1 MIRAAALL
9 IAASSLAAC
18 TSTHTDRTHEPMVVV
33 PEYTEARSDSPVVV
47 RPVSTYSIVA
57 RDGATGKLGVA
68 VQSHWFSVG
77 SVVPWA
83 EAGVGAVATQSLADV
98 RYGPAGLELMRHGR
112 NANQALD
119 ALTSSDPGRAVRQ
132 VAMIDAEG
140 NVASHTGT
148 NCIAEAGHATWNGPD
163 GSVYSAQAN
172 LMTNPGVAEAMLE
185 AVKTTEGDLA
195 DRLLAAMKAAENAG
209 GDIRGKQSA
218 AMLIVAGE
226 STGAPWRDRELE
238 LRIED
243 HPDPIRELARLLN
256 LHRAYEAMN
265 AGDVALEHNDTDG
278 ALEAYSKAAKLAPG
292 HAEMAFWTAVSY
304 ANAGRADLAR
314 PFFETAFADGADWKE
329 VLRRLPDAGLI
340 RFDES
345 TMTEILSITP

>member
-1 MIRAAALL
+1 MKRLVFASLVLAALGGCM
-9 IAASSLAAC
+9 S
-18 TSTHTDRTHEPMVVV
+18 TSADRTYDPVVVV
-33 PEYTEARSDSPVVV
+33 PEAELSSVRSPVV

-57 RDGATGKLGVA
+57 RDGKTGQLGVA

-112 NANQALD
+112 TAEQALH
-119 ALTSSDPGRAVRQ
+119 ALTSSDPGQRVRQ
-132 VAMIDAEG
+132 VAMIDATG
-140 NVASHTGT
+140 TVSTHTGA
-148 NCIAEAGHATWNGPD
+148 NCIAEASHATLETSD

-172 LMTNPGVAEAMLE
+172 LMANDGVPEAMLD
-185 AVKTTEGDLA
+185 AIRDTDGDLA
-195 DRLLAAMKAAENAG
+195 ERLLAAMKAAERAG

-226 STGAPWRDRELE
+226 STGAAWRDRVLE

-243 HPDPIRELARLLN
+243 HADPITELARLLT
-256 LHRAYEAMN
+256 LHRAYDAMN
-265 AGDVALEHNDTDG
+265 AGDVALEHGDTG
-278 ALEAYSKAAKLAPG
+278 AAIRAYSRAAELAPG

-304 ANAGRADLAR
+304 ANSGRLDLAR
-314 PFFETAFADGADWKE
+314 PFFRTAFADKADWKQ
-329 VLRRLPDAGLI
+329 VLKRLPAAGLI
-340 RFDES
+340 QFDDA
-345 TMTEILSITP
+345 TLTEILSITP